1 VATAEKQRGASE
13 GEASMPTADQTSAA
27 PIVPNRPTPAFGN
40 PDLPPQGRLNTAGN
54 PESLRSDGPSN
65 KVIEGQFP
73 SQADPPAT
81 DISTQPFFWSSFNI
95 SPKRIQNGGWA
106 RELTSEDFAISEEI
120 AGVNMHLAPGGIRE
134 LHWHQTAEW
143 AVMTRGRC
151 RITTIDALG
160 RPSVDDVEE
169 GDIWYFPA
177 GLPHSLQGLRPDGAE
192 FVLAFDSG
200 EQSESNTLLVTDWI
214 AHTPPD
220 VLAKNFGVPKEAFRN
235 IPLNNLWIFQGAE
248 PGDLAADR
256 AAAGVQ
262 PGTEPVVFRLSRS
275 KPVKESSGGRI
286 QLADSTNFTISKTI
300 AAALVTVE
308 PGGMREMHWHP
319 NADEWQYYLRGQA
332 RMTVFNTGPKA
343 TTNDFR
349 PGDVGVVRKSLGHYV
364 ENTGSDVLQFLEL
377 FRTSRYEEVSLAE
390 WFSRLPPELVMQHF
404 NLRRED
410 LEKFP
415 KGRRGI
421 VPV

>member
-1 VATAEKQRGASE
+1 
-13 GEASMPTADQTSAA
+13 MPD
-27 PIVPNRPTPAFGN
+27 RPTPTFGN

-54 PESLRSDGPSN
+54 PESLRSDGPRN
-65 KVIEGQFP
+65 AVIESQFP
-73 SQADPPAT
+73 SQTDPPAT

-106 RELTSEDFAISEEI
+106 RELTSGDFAISEEI

-151 RITTIDALG
+151 RITTIDAQG
-160 RPSVDDVEE
+160 RPSIDDVEE
-169 GDIWYFPA
+169 GDLWYFPA
-177 GLPHSLQGLRPDGAE
+177 GLPHSLQGLGPEGAE

-200 EQSESNTLLVTDWI
+200 KQSESNTLLVTDWI

-220 VLAKNFGVPKEAFRN
+220 ALAKNFGVSKETFAN

-262 PGTEPVVFRLSRS
+262 PDTEPVVFRLSRS
-275 KPVKESSGGRI
+275 KPIKENSGGRI

-300 AAALVTVE
+300 ASAMVTIE

-319 NADEWQYYLRGQA
+319 NADEWLYIVRGQG

-349 PGDVGVVRKSLGHYV
+349 PGDVGVVRKNLGHYI
-364 ENTGSDVLQFLEL
+364 ENTGSDVLQAMEV
-377 FRTSRYEEVSLAE
+377 FRAARYEEVSLAE
-390 WFSRLPPELVMQHF
+390 WLGHVPAELVMQHF
-404 NLRRED
+404 NLTRAD
-410 LEKFP
+410 LQKFP
-415 KGRRGI
+415 KNRRGI

>member
-1 VATAEKQRGASE
+1 M
-13 GEASMPTADQTSAA
+13 SMINENTVRA
-27 PIVPNRPTPAFGN
+27 VPNHSTPTFGN
-40 PDLPPQGRLNTAGN
+40 PDLPPEGRLNVAAN
-54 PESLRSDGPSN
+54 PESLRDDGPRN
-65 KVIEGQFP
+65 AVIESQFP
-73 SQADPPAT
+73 SQANAPAT

-106 RELTSEDFAISEEI
+106 RELTSDDFAISDEI

-143 AVMTRGRC
+143 AVMTRGKC
-151 RITTIDALG
+151 RITTIDSQG
-160 RPSVDDVEE
+160 RPSVEDVEE
-169 GDIWYFPA
+169 GDLWFFPA
-177 GLPHSLQGLRPDGAE
+177 GLPHSLQGLGPDGAE
-192 FVLAFDSG
+192 FVLAFDDG
-200 EQSESNTLLVTDWI
+200 RQSESNTLLVTDWI

-220 VLAKNFGVPKEAFRN
+220 VLAKNFGVSKEVFRN

-256 AAAGVQ
+256 VAAGVQ
-262 PGTEPVVFRLSRS
+262 PGTESVIFRLSRS

-286 QLADSTNFTISKTI
+286 QVADSTNFTISKTV

-364 ENTGSDVLQFLEL
+364 ENTGSDVLQFLEV
-377 FRTSRYEEVSLAE
+377 FRTSKYEEVSLAE
-390 WFSRLPPELVMQHF
+390 WFGHLPPELVMQHL
-404 NLRRED
+404 NLTPED
-410 LEKFP
+410 FAKLP
-415 KGRRGI
+415 RNRRGI